1 MQIRVVLT
9 GPPRVVL
16 GRATVDVVLPLDT
29 CTFEEFMGA
38 LAAAEPRIAGYLRRV
53 DGTSG
58 SPFRPLVQDQPL
70 EPGIPIPDGAVVT
83 LLYAIAGG
91 SAGSGRHV
99 PVTPPVAIQIP

>member
-1 MQIRVVLT
+1 MQIHVILT

-16 GRATVDVVLPLDT
+16 GRAAVDLVLPLDT

-38 LAAAEPRIAGYLRRV
+38 LATAEPRIAGYLRRV

-58 SPFRPLVQDQPL
+58 SPIRPLLQDQPL
-70 EPGIPIPDGAVVT
+70 EPGSPIPDGAVVT

-91 SAGSGRHV
+91 SAGSGCDA
-99 PVTPPVAIQIP
+99 PAPPPVAM